1 LEKNNLNPRSGI
13 AFSGVNRI
21 YNFYNKIIPIHKIK
35 EFLSKDNSYTLHSKS
50 FRKRYNPSFIRYK
63 GQQIQADLIDVG
75 NLNHKNNGVKF
86 LLTLIFS
93 FTKKAWMAPIKNKK
107 SDVVLIAF
115 KKLFQSINKTPRS
128 LLMDAGGEFVDTL
141 KKLFKCN
148 QNNV

>member
-1 LEKNNLNPRSGI
+1 MITRSNSLDKNFHNWYIVSQNKKGSENKFNYQSAIKHLEKNYLNPRSGI

-86 LLTLIFS
+86 LLTLICS
-93 FTKKAWMAPIKNKK
+93 FTKKAWMAPIKNKNQT
-107 SDVVLIAF
+107 
-115 KKLFQSINKTPRS
+115 LF
-128 LLMDAGGEFVDTL
+128 
-141 KKLFKCN
+141 
-148 QNNV
+148 